1 MSPFG
6 LEAPQ
11 LSTAHRPNSA
21 GYLGYLDSSQQQALD
36 RHVNREAI
44 EWQPMVLLYN
54 QPAHCDNAGL
64 YQGFMR
70 MERDFRDR
78 RGEYEADWPG
88 GLLRD
93 GSDAQAPFRTRRA
106 PQRYRHAPSRKL
118 IVDQRYSLEDLLDEP
133 GYARTLDG
141 SEETQR
147 VVLFSAIDPATPIGF
162 VVLHRRVAL
171 EREHLC
177 VDLFPN
183 FFYVAPPT
191 GAWVTASVWCP
202 PRWRFG
208 KPNCNTRPPV
218 FEVARRCGPVS
229 TPAPCRTRQGFACS
243 PCCVN
248 TPWQPWRIAHRT
260 GDARSDCY
268 GWTRIER
275 SHAVSSILQI
285 ISYIFNEIICF
296 SV

>member
-183 FFYVAPPT
+183 FFYVAPPYRGLGYGICLVSAT
-191 GAWVTASVWCP
+191 LEIWETELQHQAARFRGRAALRAGIDAGALQNPPGLRLLALLRKHTLATLENCASYWGC
-202 PRWRFG
+202 
-208 KPNCNTRPPV
+208 
-218 FEVARRCGPVS
+218 EVGLLRV
-229 TPAPCRTRQGFACS
+229 
-243 PCCVN
+243 
-248 TPWQPWRIAHRT
+248 
-260 GDARSDCY
+260 DKD
-268 GWTRIER
+268 
-275 SHAVSSILQI
+275 
-285 ISYIFNEIICF
+285 
-296 SV
+296 